1 MIRVIQILLLFA
13 FAITVTSADAQRRR
27 KKKEKKPGYEDE
39 RKITELFFDASKQKM
54 LGNYEEAAAL
64 YHDCIKIDSKNA
76 AAYYEVASLFTA
88 KQKLEES
95 LPFAMRALELDPNNQ
110 WYALFAAEIQLGLND
125 FQSAVKIYEKLVKRS
140 PDQVDFQYELA
151 TTYLYLNRLEEA
163 IDAYNKIEEI
173 IGVNEEISVQK
184 EKIYLQMDRLDD
196 AVNELETLIKSFPG
210 EQRYLGMLAEVY
222 TANDLLDEAFGVYE
236 RMIENEPD
244 DPILHLN
251 LAEFYKK
258 KGEYDA
264 SFQELVIAFA
274 SSSLNIDSKIQVMMS
289 YYSISEVNQEL
300 TTQAYELLELL
311 TEAHPKD
318 AKAFAMKADFLL
330 RDGKLKESRD
340 AFYETV
346 KLDSSRFMVWNQLVN
361 NSYELR
367 DYSAMASDS
376 KTALELFPNQGML
389 YLLNGIANNSLEK
402 YAEAAEILEE
412 GEIYT
417 RTDTYMNVQLLSVLA
432 DAYNNLEQFEN
443 SDEAFE
449 KAITKDPNNALI
461 LNNYSYFLSLRADN
475 LERAEELS
483 KKSNLLQPRQASYQD
498 TYAWILFQQ
507 QKYEA
512 AKEWIEKA
520 LENGGSNSGVIVEHY
535 GDILSKLGKADEAL
549 VQWKLALEIGDHS
562 DDLAG
567 KINGTKLP

>member
-1 MIRVIQILLLFA
+1 MKRILHILVLLSL
-13 FAITVTSADAQRRR
+13 TVSVTSADAQRRR

-39 RKITELFFDASKQKM
+39 RRITELFFDASKQKM

-64 YHDCIKIDSKNA
+64 YHDCIKIDTRNA
-76 AAYYEVASLFTA
+76 ASYYELANLFTIN
-88 KQKLEES
+88 QKLEEG
-95 LPFAMRALELDPNNQ
+95 LPFALRALELDPKNQ

-125 FQSAVKIYEKLVKRS
+125 FNSAIKIYEKLTEQF

-163 IDAYNKIEEI
+163 ISAYNKIEEV

-196 AVNELETLIKSFPG
+196 AVRELENLIQNFPG

-222 TANDLLDEAFGVYE
+222 TANDLLDKAFEVYE
-236 RMIENEPD
+236 RMMENDPE

-258 KGEYDA
+258 KGEFDA
-264 SFQELVIAFA
+264 SYKELKVAFA
-274 SSSLNIDSKIQVMMS
+274 SAALSIDSKIQVMMS
-289 YYSISEVNQEL
+289 YYSISEGNEEL
-300 TTQAYELLELL
+300 TTQAYVLLELL
-311 TEAHPKD
+311 TETHPAD

-330 RDGKLKESRD
+330 RDGDLNGSRN

-361 NSYELR
+361 TSYELK
-367 DYSAMASDS
+367 DYSAMAEDS
-376 KTALELFPNQGML
+376 KTALELFPNQGMM
-389 YLLNGIANNSLEK
+389 YLLNGIANNNLEN
-402 YAEAAEILEE
+402 YSRAAEVLEE

-417 RTDTYMNVQLLSVLA
+417 RSDTYMNVQLLSVLA
-432 DAYNNLEQFEN
+432 DVYNNLEQFEK
-443 SDEAFE
+443 SDVAFE
-449 KAITKDPNNALI
+449 KAISKDPNNALI
-461 LNNYSYFLSLRADN
+461 LNNYSYFLSLRAEN

-483 KKSNLLQPRQASYQD
+483 KKSNLLRPRQASYQD

-507 QKYEA
+507 KKYAE

-520 LENGGSNSGVIVEHY
+520 LANGGRKSGVIVEHY
-535 GDILSKLGKADEAL
+535 GDILSKLGNTAEAMT
-549 VQWKLALEIGDHS
+549 QWKLALDLGDHS
-562 DDLAG
+562 DDLHQ
-567 KINGTKLP
+567 KIDGTKVP